1 MTTRAAAR
9 GRGPSDASVRDTET
23 QTHPPHEA
31 GVRLQE
37 KVKAVEVRKEK
48 KREEERALVM
58 RR

>member
-1 MTTRAAAR
+1 
-9 GRGPSDASVRDTET
+9 
-23 QTHPPHEA
+23 
-31 GVRLQE
+31 VRLQE